1 MEARVKQR
9 RRVVVDDR
17 PLAAAIGT
25 RIRAARQRAG
35 LTQQALAGDRY
46 TKAYISALET
56 GVAKPSMAALN
67 YLSSRLGM
75 PASAFVS
82 DTETAWTRIDADL
95 RLASGD
101 FEAALEG
108 YTDLLAVGPPPAEK
122 ASILAG
128 MAEALCRLDRG
139 QEAIRPASEAVALF
153 TQLGRTAERNQA
165 KYWLGHGQY
174 AADNLDEAR
183 AILRGVLDDVRSGL
197 EPAPDFVVRLLI
209 ALSVVDMH
217 AGNTKVARGYLEEA
231 DGLTR
236 SLDARRQAAYLH
248 ALATGY
254 RRAGDYEAAI
264 RAGMQALAL
273 FRAADAERDAANIA
287 NNLALVYLDNGSTK
301 RAQEMVRLGRETAE
315 RLGDQRILAH
325 LADTEARVA
334 LAGSDI
340 KGAADLV
347 DEAVALSERS
357 GNRKALLDAL
367 ITKAKVLIES
377 ERGEE
382 AIATYEHAA
391 ELARSVGPSARRR
404 EVLGAWADTLAKLG
418 RHDQAYELMREAMQ
432 GGR

>member
-1 MEARVKQR
+1 MEAPVKQR

-25 RIRAARQRAG
+25 RIRAARKQAG
-35 LTQQALAGDRY
+35 LTQQALAGSRY

-67 YLSSRLGM
+67 YLSERLGM
-75 PASAFVS
+75 PASSFVS
-82 DTETAWTRIDADL
+82 DTETTWSRLDADL
-95 RLASGD
+95 RLAAGD
-101 FEAALEG
+101 YQIALEA
-108 YTDLLAVGPPPAEK
+108 YSDLLAAGPVKAEK
-122 ASILAG
+122 GAILAG
-128 MAEALCRLDRG
+128 SAEALCRLDRG
-139 QEAIRPASEAVALF
+139 GEAVRPAAEAVALF
-153 TQLGRTAERNQA
+153 RELGRTSERRHAQ
-165 KYWLGHGQY
+165 YWLGYGHY
-174 AADNLDEAR
+174 AADNIDEAR
-183 AILRGVLDDVRSGL
+183 AVMRQVLDEVRST
-197 EPAPDFVVRLLI
+197 PDAAPDFTVRLLI
-209 ALSVVDMH
+209 ALAVVELQ
-217 AGNTKVARGYLEEA
+217 AGQSDVARSYLEEA
-231 DGLTR
+231 DGLAGD
-236 SLDARRQAAYLH
+236 LDARRQATYLH

-264 RAGMQALAL
+264 RSGMQALAL
-273 FRAADAERDAANIA
+273 FRAADAELDAASIA
-287 NNLALVYLDNGSTK
+287 NHLALAHLDNGSTK
-301 RAQEMVRLGRETAE
+301 RAREMVRLGREVTQ
-315 RLGDQRILAH
+315 RLGDDRLLAH

-334 LAGSDI
+334 LAAGDVTS
-340 KGAADLV
+340 AAKLV
-347 DEAVALSERS
+347 DEAIKLSEKT

-418 RHDQAYELMREAMQ
+418 RHDQAYELMRDAMQ